1 MRTVHAC
8 RQTLNDILSQ
18 IETVNEKKD
27 ALPYT
32 DTRGH
37 EVGCSPM
44 VLNTNTSLTQS
55 KKRVSAP
62 KRMANPF
69 R

>member
-8 RQTLNDILSQ
+8 RETLNDILSQ
-18 IETVNEKKD
+18 IEAVNEKKD
-27 ALPYT
+27 ALPSG
-32 DTRGH
+32 TRCH